1 MIVVFG
7 SINADLFFTVDRL
20 PVAGETVL
28 TPSVALEPGGKGA
41 NQAAAAARAGG
52 DVRFVG
58 CVGQDPFADP
68 MVAAL
73 ADSGCDVSAIR
84 RVDGATGTAAVMVE
98 TGGENQIV
106 VASGANARVT
116 ADLVDEELL
125 GPETTLVCQMEVPA
139 PETAEILKRAGR
151 AGARTIL
158 NLAPALDLG
167 AEVLGD
173 VDVLVANAGEAAV
186 LAGAPLEPA
195 AAARHLAAAHA
206 LTCVVTDGSNGAVAV
221 ERDLS
226 AWRVGVLAVDAMDTV
241 GAGDAFVGGLASALD
256 GGGTLADA
264 LRRASVGAALACTR
278 RGAMAALP
286 SRSEIE
292 ARMADLPPSG
302 RLQLSG

>member
-7 SINADLFFTVDRL
+7 SINADLFFSVDRL
-20 PVAGETVL
+20 PVVGETVL

-41 NQAAAAARAGG
+41 NQAAAAARAGS

-73 ADSGCDVSAIR
+73 AESGCDVSAVR
-84 RVDGATGTAAVMVE
+84 RVGGATGTAAVLVE

-116 ADLVDEELL
+116 ADLLDGAGLSVD
-125 GPETTLVCQMEVPA
+125 TTLVCQMEVPA
-139 PETAEILKRAGR
+139 DETAKALKRARQVGT
-151 AGARTIL
+151 RTIL

-167 AEVLGD
+167 GEVLGD
-173 VDVLVANAGEAAV
+173 VDVLVVNAGEAAV
-186 LAGAPLEPA
+186 LVGTSLEPA

-206 LTCVVTDGSNGAVAV
+206 LTCVVTDGGNGAVAV
-221 ERDLS
+221 ESDLA
-226 AWRVGVLAVDAMDTV
+226 AWRVGALVVDAIDTV
-241 GAGDAFVGGLASALD
+241 GAGDAFVGGLAAALD
-256 GGGTLADA
+256 GGENLAGA

-286 SRSEIE
+286 SRREIE
-292 ARMADLPPSG
+292 ARMADLPPPARLDSSG
-302 RLQLSG
+302 